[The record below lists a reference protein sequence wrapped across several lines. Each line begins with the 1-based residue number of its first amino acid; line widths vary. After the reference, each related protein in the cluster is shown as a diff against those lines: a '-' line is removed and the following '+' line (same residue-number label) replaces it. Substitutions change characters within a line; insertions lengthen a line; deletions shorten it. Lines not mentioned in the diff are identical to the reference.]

1 MLVGCELM
9 VTRPLS
15 FYEVI
20 KAAIDNV
27 SQDDREYG
35 DMVRLMLD
43 SGTGRNW
50 MAALAQHI
58 VDFNIIVDARHV
70 RPVADYIVRLEAEQH
85 VDSEMASFQEAV
97 AMSDDDIQMTVITD
111 RF

>member
-1 MLVGCELM
+1 M
-9 VTRPLS
+9 
-15 FYEVI
+15 
-20 KAAIDNV
+20 
-27 SQDDREYG
+27 
-35 DMVRLMLD
+35 MLD

-58 VDFNIIVDARHV
+58 VAFGIIVNARHI

-97 AMSDDDIQMTVITD
+97 AMHDGDIQMTVITD
-111 RF
+111 HF